1 MAVDE
6 ICPRCCIGVED
17 SDHLLRV
24 CVVSMNIWEKLRQ
37 RCTRSVNFRSDFGS
51 WLRSNLLY
59 FKSRYAGMPSYL
71 LFAISVWHIWK
82 WRCSR
87 IFDADFQVSLGLNIP
102 IFNYAL
108 VWWKANYMQAD
119 IKDSIS
125 LLSWTPHPI
134 GWLKVNVDGSAAN
147 DIISAWGVIR
157 DHESNWVRG
166 FSMNIGGGSI
176 LEAELWGI
184 LEGLKMVSTFGPINF
199 VLLLDSADAI
209 GLVNGE
215 VNASHPLLHI
225 IQECK
230 KLLDSNPLCT
240 TAHCFRE
247 ANGLTPV
254 FNLFQDDCA
263 GIIIARTSFGP

>member
-1 MAVDE
+1 
-6 ICPRCCIGVED
+6 
-17 SDHLLRV
+17 
-24 CVVSMNIWEKLRQ
+24 
-37 RCTRSVNFRSDFGS
+37 
-51 WLRSNLLY
+51 
-59 FKSRYAGMPSYL
+59 MPSYL

-87 IFDADFQVSLGLNIP
+87 IFDADFQVSLGPNIP

-108 VWWKANYMQAD
+108 VWWKAD

-125 LLSWTPHPI
+125 LLSWTPPPI

-209 GLVNGE
+209 GLVNGKSMPPTPYSILFKS
-215 VNASHPLLHI
+215 ARSCWTTTPYALPLTVFGR
-225 IQECK
+225 QMV
-230 KLLDSNPLCT
+230 LLMALPNLVMCWIEALLLLRSLLPLSSI
-240 TAHCFRE
+240 FFKMIV
-247 ANGLTPV
+247 LV
-254 FNLFQDDCA
+254 LL
-263 GIIIARTSFGP
+263 